1 MTPRSRIEV
10 LSITTLL
17 EGWSKVIRVIYRQ
30 LRRDGSWQQQDRD
43 LLDRGDGVTTLLHN
57 PERGTVLLLRQPRI
71 IVAMRGDEVGEM
83 GACGEMLEACSG
95 QVPREESPLACALRE
110 VEEETGHRLP
120 ALTPVGS
127 AYACPG
133 ASLEII
139 HLFLGEYHDAT
150 AAGEAGGLHHE
161 GEDIELIEMPLDEA
175 MRLIDRGEIRDA
187 RTILVLEHLY
197 RKTRVR

>member
-1 MTPRSRIEV
+1 MPPRIEV
-10 LSITTLL
+10 LSTTTLL

-30 LRRDGSWQQQDRD
+30 LRRDGSWQEQDRD

-71 IVAMRGDEVGEM
+71 MVAMRGADD
-83 GACGEMLEACSG
+83 AGEMLEACSG

-120 ALTPVGS
+120 ELTHVGS
-127 AYACPG
+127 VYACPG

-139 HLFLGEYHDAT
+139 HLYLGEYHDAT
-150 AAGEAGGLHHE
+150 VAGDAGGLHHE
-161 GEDIELIEMPLDEA
+161 GEDIELIEMPLDQA
-175 MRLIDRGEIRDA
+175 MGLIDSGEIRDA

-197 RKTRVR
+197 RRRRP